1 MENDKRIELT
11 ATEYVPGDE
20 LVLRSD
26 FDVYNGLTTARAY
39 IAVTNM
45 SNREENFRLIT
56 RTGHQAQ
63 VMRLEERIKNV
74 PTSNDTPVYSEVA
87 YFCEAGWDLELSQNG
102 AGAENTS
109 NEDSLETEEDTSETE
124 VQDEDV
130 SLVLAE
136 GSEAVDGV
144 QEENGASVPLEE
156 GVAAEEVEGEDVQEE
171 DRTDDGES
179 EVEANAEGEAV
190 FSEEDAETPMFD
202 ETSID
207 TKSLIELTKTYTCRA
222 TGQTE
227 TCNSFNA
234 DKTNCI
240 VGNDRINVNETMVYE
255 NGWEPISLLEV
266 TDGGRSVASFF
277 DRLFGD
283 DEEENSPTL
292 LTSIH
297 EADRDFK
304 IMPRETRYFAID
316 LEFEVQ
322 RAGEF
327 VVEVEGDEADAT
339 RSMWWR
345 SAFGYRM
352 PVTFEAGE
360 SLEGDV
366 PGLYE
371 VSIDRT
377 RAEFFER
384 AALDGADVRF
394 YDPSTRREV
403 PSRSGTYSYVDQL
416 ATYMVELEREAFA
429 TRTLFAYFGN
439 EQVTAASR
447 VLAPKLT
454 PEPIAY
460 FGITKPEDGA
470 VLSLVSEY
478 ENARVQVKGDEPVTL
493 MRGTPQALL
502 VEGEE
507 ILSSQGPLQV
517 RLSDEEFTAGVRDLL
532 LSYASD
538 MHMEEVSS
546 PEGGTEY
553 RLARYKEVV
562 VPLSFGAIE
571 ELPLPA
577 VGVFESL
584 FPKNIFDQINYLR
597 NLQVPQLHEFREA
610 LKDFAIGDDITF
622 SLTYRPQK
630 GKFSRFWSGLF
641 RDRLAQVTEVHL
653 MRDGALVED
662 AHFEVVY
669 GAEGEWTIRILEM
682 PRELIPGKYTLALT
696 VDETGTAYTDSFDF
710 YWGVLVINTP
720 QSVYGVDDLAEFHMA
735 ALDDKGDTICDAELR
750 LTLTTPSG
758 DAEEVRVEP
767 QPTCG
772 ANNITDDPDYLAWY
786 RPQEIGRYAMTLTH
800 VNLDGDVVHQIDDS
814 FEVQESQSYTI
825 ERHGATRIWPKASY
839 VMELAVTAV
848 ADFAGEVVEAVPA
861 DFELL
866 DIGDA
871 ERVGEQTAF
880 IESRT
885 WKLASDALGQYVE
898 QFFSITPSV
907 ADTWTTIDLSGAPY
921 NIPANAVIEMALIN
935 TDYGNELYAGVRHA
949 SSTLDR
955 RFLLHEAETT
965 GTGVEGMTE
974 VTVHVTASATSTIQ
988 YYADSATLVVF
999 RILGYWTDG
1008 VYVERFDT
1016 ADPSTTDDAW
1026 VNWDLNTY
1034 GLTEGDVAEVLMV
1047 NNNGAADF
1055 LAGVRTDGSA
1065 LNRYVRL
1072 HEPETGGDTI
1082 ATMFVQATTSTAR
1095 VETYTDDDGPGVGTD
1110 IDFVLSGYWDTMPTG
1125 LTYKESWSDLGGPAA
1140 NTTWTDRRLDNVGV
1154 PPTAVAE
1161 VVFDNNNDTNG
1172 AIEIGVRGN
1181 GSSLGRVLDLHE
1193 AEGTGAGVTPG
1204 RMLVTAGS
1212 DASSTIEY
1220 YTESTAADNF
1230 YLAGYWSAN
1239 NYPAGEPTL
1248 YDVPFDNEK
1257 TGSSTPYFDFSA
1269 LDPDGATDIVYQIQW
1284 DDDADV
1290 ATDSLGDRTS
1300 DDEAGCSP
1308 NCFTNIVSGG
1318 DTSPFTEGNRIRFTM
1333 QSTLTTGSTYYWR
1346 VRAKDSGSGIYGEW
1360 SDTYSFTYVEDTDP
1374 KGWIQTED
1382 SQFDHGTLTGV
1393 ETYGANKVRLA
1404 TTPPVGAMVAYGS
1417 NTNTAPHYRIWNGTA
1432 WSASSSA
1439 TSVGGQ
1445 ISWTT
1450 LRSAPSRNE
1459 YILATQDTGGDVNVQ
1474 IYNGTT
1480 GTWGNLWEV
1489 TPAVGN
1495 AEYKGFDVQYQ
1506 SQSGNAVVAYCD
1518 GNQDPSYAIWN
1529 GTAWSATS
1537 TIDLAFTQNCEW
1549 LSMAASPATD
1559 ELIVVARAN
1568 IAQVN
1573 PDYEAQVYDPSTGS
1587 WGSSYAGGAGDEA
1600 AREGIAVG
1608 YEESGTNAVVAISNG
1623 TGNSFVYNSWDGSA
1637 WSTGG
1642 TVALGDDFEW
1652 GQIASD
1658 DGSDG
1663 MALCYI
1669 DEDNNLGTVFWNGS
1683 TNTWGAYR
1691 EHDQYGDN
1699 GVADA
1704 DAHGRPISCQYE
1716 TTAGRDGYHMVAY
1729 SNTSNAEYNYF
1740 TGSTWQYLIDSGSS
1754 ISSIEDSWTVNSI
1767 RTGEGKILAVF
1778 HDNANTRYDFSAWD
1792 GSSWTTKT
1800 TIDDYPSR
1808 TVEPWYEPISL
1819 AAQQYQASLGSITST
1834 IVDFDLVLN
1843 QPTWGEVIW
1852 NSTEPV
1858 GTDVKM
1864 QVYYATT
1871 TAQCNVLV
1879 PDAALTGNATGF
1891 DASASPLDLSGLST
1905 STYNMLCIKATLS
1918 SSNAQTPTLDDWSLS
1933 WERVPYLTQADYR
1946 WYVNEGAYTPT
1957 DPWPLDAIDIN
1968 ENIPITASDLPP
1980 KPTDVLRLRMSI
1992 ADTNVILPASSNM
2005 LRLQYAQGNTCSA
2018 DLAWTDVAS
2027 AGSST
2032 ALWRGFENT
2041 IASSD
2046 WYDDAW
2052 SGRIAITVN
2061 QTYVDEDLTDFPI
2074 FVDLADMGTS
2084 FWSAVNSDAG
2094 DVRVYLQQWTRPT
2107 MSTSEIV
2114 VLLTM
2119 L

>member
-1 MENDKRIELT
+1 MHGILQFFKLYKLSLAVALFVMFTITIAVFATDEERTIHIFPTNVASDGWMKEGLALEQNLGAQAIFDDFNRTNSTFVIVTPEGILDTGSEETTESEDLETTEDDTSSQDDGNIPESGSVSDEAPLDESEENQVENSGDETQPLPDISMGAYLLNLSRGFVGNKARAQDIPESAPEVDESVEESEEETILEEGAPESVGGEAVEGTIPENQNVEGEGTYEESVDQTEEDVRVCQVLGIECHTIQFTGFDIGSVLSDFTVKGYELRLSLAAQTLGESFTPDKLLVRYQYRGQWYVAGEILLDKTISNYDNGGHFAFQLPNVQSWDALNDFRVELEYIRQSEARTELFVDGIWIDTTYEAESVEQTLPEVSNILHELAVLEDSGRPDVLMENDKRIELT

-871 ERVGEQTAF
+871 RGNSQVMH
-880 IESRT
+880 
-885 WKLASDALGQYVE
+885 SD
-898 QFFSITPSV
+898 
-907 ADTWTTIDLSGAPY
+907 
-921 NIPANAVIEMALIN
+921 
-935 TDYGNELYAGVRHA
+935 
-949 SSTLDR
+949 STL
-955 RFLLHEAETT
+955 
-965 GTGVEGMTE
+965 
-974 VTVHVTASATSTIQ
+974 
-988 YYADSATLVVF
+988 
-999 RILGYWTDG
+999 
-1008 VYVERFDT
+1008 
-1016 ADPSTTDDAW
+1016 
-1026 VNWDLNTY
+1026 N
-1034 GLTEGDVAEVLMV
+1034 
-1047 NNNGAADF
+1047 
-1055 LAGVRTDGSA
+1055 
-1065 LNRYVRL
+1065 
-1072 HEPETGGDTI
+1072 
-1082 ATMFVQATTSTAR
+1082 
-1095 VETYTDDDGPGVGTD
+1095 
-1110 IDFVLSGYWDTMPTG
+1110 
-1125 LTYKESWSDLGGPAA
+1125 
-1140 NTTWTDRRLDNVGV
+1140 
-1154 PPTAVAE
+1154 
-1161 VVFDNNNDTNG
+1161 
-1172 AIEIGVRGN
+1172 
-1181 GSSLGRVLDLHE
+1181 
-1193 AEGTGAGVTPG
+1193 
-1204 RMLVTAGS
+1204 
-1212 DASSTIEY
+1212 
-1220 YTESTAADNF
+1220 
-1230 YLAGYWSAN
+1230 
-1239 NYPAGEPTL
+1239 
-1248 YDVPFDNEK
+1248 
-1257 TGSSTPYFDFSA
+1257 
-1269 LDPDGATDIVYQIQW
+1269 
-1284 DDDADV
+1284 
-1290 ATDSLGDRTS
+1290 
-1300 DDEAGCSP
+1300 
-1308 NCFTNIVSGG
+1308 
-1318 DTSPFTEGNRIRFTM
+1318 
-1333 QSTLTTGSTYYWR
+1333 
-1346 VRAKDSGSGIYGEW
+1346 
-1360 SDTYSFTYVEDTDP
+1360 SF
-1374 KGWIQTED
+1374 
-1382 SQFDHGTLTGV
+1382 
-1393 ETYGANKVRLA
+1393 
-1404 TTPPVGAMVAYGS
+1404 
-1417 NTNTAPHYRIWNGTA
+1417 
-1432 WSASSSA
+1432 
-1439 TSVGGQ
+1439 
-1445 ISWTT
+1445 
-1450 LRSAPSRNE
+1450 
-1459 YILATQDTGGDVNVQ
+1459 
-1474 IYNGTT
+1474 
-1480 GTWGNLWEV
+1480 
-1489 TPAVGN
+1489 
-1495 AEYKGFDVQYQ
+1495 
-1506 SQSGNAVVAYCD
+1506 SQSH
-1518 GNQDPSYAIWN
+1518 
-1529 GTAWSATS
+1529 
-1537 TIDLAFTQNCEW
+1537 
-1549 LSMAASPATD
+1549 
-1559 ELIVVARAN
+1559 
-1568 IAQVN
+1568 QV
-1573 PDYEAQVYDPSTGS
+1573 
-1587 WGSSYAGGAGDEA
+1587 
-1600 AREGIAVG
+1600 
-1608 YEESGTNAVVAISNG
+1608 
-1623 TGNSFVYNSWDGSA
+1623 
-1637 WSTGG
+1637 
-1642 TVALGDDFEW
+1642 
-1652 GQIASD
+1652 
-1658 DGSDG
+1658 
-1663 MALCYI
+1663 
-1669 DEDNNLGTVFWNGS
+1669 
-1683 TNTWGAYR
+1683 
-1691 EHDQYGDN
+1691 
-1699 GVADA
+1699 
-1704 DAHGRPISCQYE
+1704 
-1716 TTAGRDGYHMVAY
+1716 
-1729 SNTSNAEYNYF
+1729 
-1740 TGSTWQYLIDSGSS
+1740 
-1754 ISSIEDSWTVNSI
+1754 
-1767 RTGEGKILAVF
+1767 
-1778 HDNANTRYDFSAWD
+1778 
-1792 GSSWTTKT
+1792 
-1800 TIDDYPSR
+1800 
-1808 TVEPWYEPISL
+1808 
-1819 AAQQYQASLGSITST
+1819 
-1834 IVDFDLVLN
+1834 
-1843 QPTWGEVIW
+1843 
-1852 NSTEPV
+1852 
-1858 GTDVKM
+1858 
-1864 QVYYATT
+1864 
-1871 TAQCNVLV
+1871 
-1879 PDAALTGNATGF
+1879 
-1891 DASASPLDLSGLST
+1891 
-1905 STYNMLCIKATLS
+1905 
-1918 SSNAQTPTLDDWSLS
+1918 
-1933 WERVPYLTQADYR
+1933 
-1946 WYVNEGAYTPT
+1946 
-1957 DPWPLDAIDIN
+1957 
-1968 ENIPITASDLPP
+1968 
-1980 KPTDVLRLRMSI
+1980 
-1992 ADTNVILPASSNM
+1992 
-2005 LRLQYAQGNTCSA
+2005 
-2018 DLAWTDVAS
+2018 
-2027 AGSST
+2027 
-2032 ALWRGFENT
+2032 
-2041 IASSD
+2041 
-2046 WYDDAW
+2046 
-2052 SGRIAITVN
+2052 
-2061 QTYVDEDLTDFPI
+2061 
-2074 FVDLADMGTS
+2074 
-2084 FWSAVNSDAG
+2084 
-2094 DVRVYLQQWTRPT
+2094 
-2107 MSTSEIV
+2107 
-2114 VLLTM
+2114 
-2119 L
+2119 